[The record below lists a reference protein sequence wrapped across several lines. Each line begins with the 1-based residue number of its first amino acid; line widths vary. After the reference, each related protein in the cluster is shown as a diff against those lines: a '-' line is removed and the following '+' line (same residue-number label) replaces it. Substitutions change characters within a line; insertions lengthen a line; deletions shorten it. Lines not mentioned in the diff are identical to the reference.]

1 MSRYIV
7 YTKEK
12 GKIKTDILGDFFGLT
27 LHRLDGSAFLE
38 FYDGRQLQYEWY
50 YINGK
55 CYNKSD
61 YDAEIFKMKL
71 ALL

>member
-1 MSRYIV
+1 MTRYVV

-12 GKIKTDILGDFFGLT
+12 GKIETDKGDDFNVLT
-27 LHRLDGSAFLE
+27 WHREDGPAYQV
-38 FYDGRQLQYEWY
+38 FYDNRQIHYTSY